1 MLTLA
6 SVFMNNLAP
15 QVQWQRKWF
24 LHPPPPPTLYSLKLL
39 VYGLKPFWF

>member
-24 LHPPPPPTLYSLKLL
+24 LPPPTLYSLKLL

>member
-6 SVFMNNLAP
+6 SVFMNNVAP

-24 LHPPPPPTLYSLKLL
+24 LQLL